1 MTNSST
7 DIDTDRDTDGGTD
20 AGAETRSDGSVPNS
34 NSPAG
39 TDAPSR
45 GGPFE
50 RKVQLPGGSTFA
62 ISLPKAWALEQDL
75 EAGMSMYLYSHRDR
89 LVVAP
94 VPLDGGD
101 RSTRIDAAAVDPQTI
116 PQRVEAAYT
125 AGCDR
130 IRVANG
136 DELDD
141 AVRRTITRS
150 IGTLVGVEIHGET
163 EHEIVARNVL
173 DAGDVSLPQTVAQIR
188 QLALE
193 MHEEALEAVRTD
205 DDALARRVIDRDD
218 DVDRLFAFVSRGF
231 YRGLEDVHEINRL
244 DADRTAAFCNYRK
257 ARQLERIADHAGE
270 IASVADRQSD
280 APDEALA
287 DRLEAVAA
295 DAREVVSL
303 ALAGDVDRAI
313 ATESA
318 VRDEVVTLD
327 RTLYGSDDP
336 DAYLYGS
343 VLESIRRT
351 AAYGVNVT
359 DATVEAAS
367 RDSSS
372 D

>member
-7 DIDTDRDTDGGTD
+7 DTDIDTDG
-20 AGAETRSDGSVPNS
+20 SDPNS
-34 NSPAG
+34 AAG
-39 TDAPSR
+39 TDVTPR
-45 GGPFE
+45 GEPFE

-94 VPLDGGD
+94 VPLDGDD
-101 RSTRIDAAAVDPQTI
+101 RSMRIDAAAVDSETI
-116 PQRVEAAYT
+116 PRRVEAAYT

-130 IRVANG
+130 ITVANG

-141 AVRRTITRS
+141 AIRRTITRS

-163 EHEIVARNVL
+163 EREIVARNVL
-173 DAGDVSLPQTVAQIR
+173 DAGDVSLPQTVVQIR

-193 MHEEALEAVRTD
+193 MHEEAIEAVRAD
-205 DDALARRVIDRDD
+205 DEGLARRVIDRDD

-231 YRGLEDVHEINRL
+231 HRGLEDVHEINRL
-244 DADRTAAFCNYRK
+244 DADRTAAFLSYRK
-257 ARQLERIADHAGE
+257 ARQLERIADHAEG
-270 IASVADRQSD
+270 IASIVDRQSSG
-280 APDEALA
+280 PDEALA
-287 DRLEAVAA
+287 GRLETVAA

-313 ATESA
+313 ATRGA
-318 VRDEVVTLD
+318 VRDEVAALD
-327 RTLYGSDDP
+327 RTLYEMDDP

-351 AAYGVNVT
+351 AEYGVNVT
-359 DATVEAAS
+359 DATIEATS
-367 RDSSS
+367 RVSSS